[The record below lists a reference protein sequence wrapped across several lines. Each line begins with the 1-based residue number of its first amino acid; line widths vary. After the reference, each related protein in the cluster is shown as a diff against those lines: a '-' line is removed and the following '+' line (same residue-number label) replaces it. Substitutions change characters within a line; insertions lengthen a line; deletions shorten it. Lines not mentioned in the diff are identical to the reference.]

1 MIALRLR
8 RSLAAALIVSLVG
21 GPAVAADPI
30 SVGAEGVVPVSPGNT
45 RSMRERALAAAIVSA
60 VLEASRRYLA
70 PAVFEVEEER
80 DALRETLRPTAPGFV
95 LTYRVDGAPIRRPQ
109 AENPD
114 LEEVVVRLTATVDG
128 GQLRDFLREKGLLA
142 DSAEQPS
149 IALRVA
155 PAIGLTAAQAAGPLA
170 GFEQFLLR
178 SLESDGFVVVEPAL
192 RPAGLEQPENALALA
207 RSLGADLA
215 LDVNVSWRR
224 RLADSGVVG
233 GIADV
238 RVRALRAHDGAEI
251 ARSRFEAPG
260 YHRDPQEAVVRALEA
275 VGEQV
280 AQNLQL
286 QLERNW
292 QTLAGEDGPVQL
304 QLQLER
310 NWQTLAGEDGPV
322 QLQLINL
329 TSLLQA
335 IAVRDM
341 LAGTLDAERV
351 ALVELGPGRAAMQ
364 VEISLS
370 PGALQDRLATVLFD
384 GFRLE
389 PVETGRDRV
398 ELRVEPIPEATDEAD
413 DAAVGSP

>member
-8 RSLAAALIVSLVG
+8 RSLAAALVVSLVS

-238 RVRALRAHDGAEI
+238 RVRALRAHDGVEI

-304 QLQLER
+304 QL
-310 NWQTLAGEDGPV
+310 V
-322 QLQLINL
+322 NL

-370 PGALQDRLATVLFD
+370 PGALQDRLAAVLFD

-398 ELRVEPIPEATDEAD
+398 ELRVEPIPEPTDEAD

>member
-304 QLQLER
+304 QL
-310 NWQTLAGEDGPV
+310 
-322 QLQLINL
+322 INL

-398 ELRVEPIPEATDEAD
+398 ELRVEPIPEPTDEAD